1 MFCNMFSIFLLFK
14 ELNLQVEKCRLNSWV
29 KASAFKTYNSLIFK
43 NWLKKKTEKKGKEK
57 TNTKRDK
64 IFSIRSKYF
73 SAFDWLKAHV

>member
-43 NWLKKKTEKKGKEK
+43 NWLKKKLKRKERKKQTLKE
-57 TNTKRDK
+57 
-64 IFSIRSKYF
+64 IKYSVF
-73 SAFDWLKAHV
+73 VQNISPLLID